1 MKQDYLF
8 KIIEEGYK
16 RRIKHFEHEKYL
28 YDIVL
33 AGDSL
38 VAYMNTHQL
47 FPDVS
52 IMNQGIPGDTTKG
65 LYERISYILKV
76 KPKKVFI
83 NIGSNDLVILK
94 HQPKTIVN
102 DVQKIINELKRMDP
116 HVSIFLFNITPVNA
130 NLEISNHS
138 YISNRSNEDIQEIN
152 ELIEITFSKD
162 MILNIY
168 DKVIDDHK
176 QLAKKYTTDG
186 IHLNDL
192 GYSIYKTLIE
202 EKL

>member
-1 MKQDYLF
+1 MKQDHLF
-8 KIIEEGYK
+8 RIIEEGYR

-94 HQPKTIVN
+94 HRPNEIVK
-102 DVQKIINELKRMDP
+102 DIQKIVNELKSMDP
-116 HVSIFLFNITPVNA
+116 YVSIYLFNITPVNA
-130 NLEISNHS
+130 NLEISNHA
-138 YISNRSNEDIQEIN
+138 YISSRSNEDIQEIN
-152 ELIEITFSKD
+152 EIINKNFTSD

-192 GYSIYKTLIE
+192 GYSIYKALIE
-202 EKL
+202 EKI